1 MQIFIE
7 LTQADVKRLVKQEIE
22 RKTGNRVEMS
32 DIKILTKSAQNYKSE
47 WETAEFK
54 AEYKANIKE

>member
-1 MQIFIE
+1 MQILIE

-32 DIKILTKSAQNYKSE
+32 DIKILTKSAQNFKSE
-47 WETAEFK
+47 WEVAEFK